1 MADRRLIDDLMIGA
15 VEVLPEGAL
24 EAKLDLAER
33 EGRPLRVKLGVDP
46 TAPDIHLG
54 HTVVLNKLRQF
65 QDAGHVSVLIIGDYT
80 ARIGDPSG
88 RSKTRPRLDG
98 AVIDA
103 NAQTYKDQ
111 AFLILDQDPAKLDL
125 RYNGEWL
132 ESLTMEQ
139 LFEITSTTTV
149 ARILERDD
157 FAKRWAAHQPISMLE
172 MLYPFAQGYDSVAI
186 QADIEI
192 GGTDQVFNLFMGR
205 DLQAYFGQEPQAI
218 MTLDILPGTDGTE
231 RMSKSTGNYIGVTE
245 DPRDVYGKV
254 MSIPDDVMLTYF
266 RLLTPHHAD
275 ELARIEVEYRSG
287 AVSPRDLKARL
298 AREIITR
305 LRGAEAAAA
314 AEEHFDSVFRRHES
328 AADLQE
334 LALEP
339 GDVEDGGAV
348 FLPAVMERW
357 FGQTRSEWRRRIQQ
371 GGVSLDGEPVTELA
385 VPAGVARRQ
394 TPQGGQV
401 GDRPGRDPGP
411 VGPCRTPPLPRRQA
425 RAEPAHEN
433 LGSAVD
439 MPPSGGILP

>member
-1 MADRRLIDDLMIGA
+1 MTDRRLIDDLMIGA

-98 AVIDA
+98 GIIDA
-103 NAQTYKDQ
+103 NAKTYQDQ
-111 AFLILDQDPAKLDL
+111 AFLILDDDPAKLEM
-125 RYNGEWL
+125 RHNGEWL
-132 ESLTMEQ
+132 APLTTEQ
-139 LFEITSTTTV
+139 IFELTSTTTV

-157 FAKRWAAHQPISMLE
+157 FAKRWAAHQPISLLE
-172 MLYPFAQGYDSVAI
+172 MLYPLAQGYDSVAV
-186 QADIEI
+186 QADIEL
-192 GGTDQVFNLFMGR
+192 GGTDQKFNLFMGR
-205 DLQAYFGQEPQAI
+205 DLQEYFGQPPQAI
-218 MTLDILPGTDGTE
+218 MTMDILPGTDGLE

-245 DPRDVYGKV
+245 DPRDVYGKI
-254 MSIPDDVMLTYF
+254 MSIPDETMMTYF
-266 RLLTPHHAD
+266 RLLTRHHAD
-275 ELARIEVEYRSG
+275 ELTAMEAELESG

-298 AREIITR
+298 AREIIAR

-314 AEEHFDSVFRRHES
+314 AEDHFDRVFRRHEA

-334 LALEP
+334 LVLEP
-339 GDVEDGGAV
+339 SDVDDGGQV
-348 FLPAVMERW
+348 FVPAVLERW

-371 GGVSLDGEPVTELA
+371 GGVSLDGEPLTSLA
-385 VPAGVARRQ
+385 VPPSQLAGRRLKAGKSAAA
-394 TPQGGQV
+394 QGV
-401 GDRPGRDPGP
+401 I
-411 VGPCRTPPLPRRQA
+411 
-425 RAEPAHEN
+425 
-433 LGSAVD
+433 
-439 MPPSGGILP
+439 SGL

>member
-1 MADRRLIDDLMIGA
+1 MTDRRLIDDLMIGA

-65 QDAGHVSVLIIGDYT
+65 QDAGHVAVLIIGDYT

-88 RSKTRPRLDG
+88 RSKTRPRVDG

-103 NAQTYKDQ
+103 NARTYQEQ
-111 AFLILDQDPAKLDL
+111 AFLILDDDPAKLEMP
-125 RYNGEWL
+125 YNSEWL
-132 ESLTMEQ
+132 APLTMEQ

-172 MLYPFAQGYDSVAI
+172 MLYPFAQGYDSVAVR
-186 QADIEI
+186 ADIEL

-205 DLQAYFGQEPQAI
+205 DLQSYFGQESQAI
-218 MTLDILPGTDGTE
+218 MTLDILPGTDGVE

-254 MSIPDDVMLTYF
+254 MSIPDDVMMTYF

-275 ELARIEVEYRSG
+275 ELRRLESDYESG
-287 AVSPRDLKARL
+287 AVNPRDLKARL
-298 AREIITR
+298 AREIIAR
-305 LRGAEAAAA
+305 LRGADAAAA
-314 AEEHFDSVFRRHES
+314 AEDHFDRVFRRHEA
-328 AADLQE
+328 AADLQK
-334 LALEP
+334 LVLQP
-339 GDVEDGGAV
+339 SDVEDGGQV
-348 FLPAVMERW
+348 FLPAVLERW

-371 GGVSLDGEPVTELA
+371 GGVSLDGEPLTSLA
-385 VPAGVARRQ
+385 VPAAQLSGRRLKAGKSA
-394 TPQGGQV
+394 TSQGQIKG
-401 GDRPGRDPGP
+401 
-411 VGPCRTPPLPRRQA
+411 L
-425 RAEPAHEN
+425 
-433 LGSAVD
+433 
-439 MPPSGGILP
+439 

>member
-1 MADRRLIDDLMIGA
+1 VTDRRLIEDLMIGA

-65 QDAGHVSVLIIGDYT
+65 QDAGHVAVLIIGDYT

-98 AVIDA
+98 AIIDA
-103 NAQTYKDQ
+103 NATTYQDQ
-111 AFLILDQDPAKLDL
+111 AFLILDDDPARLEV
-125 RYNGEWL
+125 RHNGEWL
-132 ESLTMEQ
+132 ALLNTEQ
-139 LFEITSTTTV
+139 IFELTSTTTV

-172 MLYPFAQGYDSVAI
+172 MLYPLAQGYDSVAVA
-186 QADIEI
+186 ADIEL
-192 GGTDQVFNLFMGR
+192 GGTDQKFNLFMGR
-205 DLQAYFGQEPQAI
+205 DLQEYFGQRPQAI
-218 MTLDILPGTDGTE
+218 MTLDILPGTDGVE

-254 MSIPDDVMLTYF
+254 MSIPDATMMTYF

-275 ELARIEVEYRSG
+275 EFTVMAAELESG
-287 AVSPRDLKARL
+287 AANPRDLKARL

-305 LRGAEAAAA
+305 LAGAAAAAA
-314 AEEHFDSVFRRHES
+314 AEDHFDRVFRRHEA

-339 GDVEDGGAV
+339 SDLEEGGQV
-348 FLPAVMERW
+348 FLPAVLERW

-371 GGVSLDGEPVTELA
+371 GGVSLDGEPLTSLA
-385 VPAGVARRQ
+385 VPAAELAGRRLRAGKSA
-394 TPQGGQV
+394 TSQGLIKG
-401 GDRPGRDPGP
+401 
-411 VGPCRTPPLPRRQA
+411 L
-425 RAEPAHEN
+425 
-433 LGSAVD
+433 
-439 MPPSGGILP
+439 

>member
-1 MADRRLIDDLMIGA
+1 VADRRLIDDLMIGA

-65 QDAGHVSVLIIGDYT
+65 QDAGHVAVLIIGDYT

-103 NAQTYKDQ
+103 NAKTYMEQ
-111 AFLILDQDPAKLDL
+111 ALLILDDDPAKLEMP
-125 RYNGEWL
+125 YNGEWL
-132 ESLTMEQ
+132 APLTMEE

-157 FAKRWAAHQPISMLE
+157 FAQRWHAHQPISMLE
-172 MLYPFAQGYDSVAI
+172 MLYPFAQGYDSVAVR
-186 QADIEI
+186 ADIEL

-205 DLQAYFGQEPQAI
+205 DLQAYFDQEPQAI

-231 RMSKSTGNYIGVTE
+231 RMSKSTGNYVGVTD
-245 DPRDVYGKV
+245 DPRDMYGKV
-254 MSIPDDVMLTYF
+254 MSIPDAVMTTYF

-275 ELARIEVEYRSG
+275 ELVRIEADYASG
-287 AVSPRDLKARL
+287 AVKPRDLKARL

-305 LRGAEAAAA
+305 LRGAGAAAA

-328 AADLQE
+328 AVGLQE
-334 LALEP
+334 LVLEAA
-339 GDVEDGGAV
+339 DLEDGGAV
-348 FLPAVMERW
+348 FLPAVLARW

-371 GGVSLDGEPVTELA
+371 GGVSLDGEPVRELA
-385 VPAGVARRQ
+385 VPATALAGRHLRAGKSALA
-394 TPQGGQV
+394 QGLISL
-401 GDRPGRDPGP
+401 R
-411 VGPCRTPPLPRRQA
+411 
-425 RAEPAHEN
+425 
-433 LGSAVD
+433 
-439 MPPSGGILP
+439 

>member
-1 MADRRLIDDLMIGA
+1 MTDRRLIDDLMIGA

-24 EAKLDLAER
+24 EARLDLAER

-65 QDAGHVSVLIIGDYT
+65 QDAGHIAVLIIGDYT

-103 NAQTYKDQ
+103 NAQTYQDQ
-111 AFLILDQDPAKLDL
+111 AFLILDDDPAKLEV
-125 RYNGEWL
+125 RHNGEWL
-132 ESLTMEQ
+132 APLTTEQ

-172 MLYPFAQGYDSVAI
+172 MLHPLAQGYDSVAVE
-186 QADIEI
+186 ADIEL
-192 GGTDQVFNLFMGR
+192 GGTDQKFNLFMGR
-205 DLQAYFGQEPQAI
+205 DLQEYFGQPAQAI
-218 MTLDILPGTDGTE
+218 MTLDILPGTDGVE

-245 DPRDVYGKV
+245 DPRDIYGKV
-254 MSIPDDVMLTYF
+254 MSIPDETMMTYF

-275 ELARIEVEYRSG
+275 EFAAIAAELESG

-298 AREIITR
+298 AREVIAR
-305 LRGAEAAAA
+305 LRGADAAAA
-314 AEEHFDSVFRRHES
+314 AEDHFDKVFRRHEA
-328 AADLQE
+328 AADLRE

-339 GDVEDGGAV
+339 ADLEDGGQV
-348 FLPAVMERW
+348 FLPAVLERW
-357 FGQTRSEWRRRIQQ
+357 FGQTRSEWRRRIRQ
-371 GGVSLDGEPVTELA
+371 GGVSLDGEPLASLA
-385 VPAGVARRQ
+385 VPAAQLAGRRLKA
-394 TPQGGQV
+394 GK
-401 GDRPGRDPGP
+401 
-411 VGPCRTPPLPRRQA
+411 
-425 RAEPAHEN
+425 
-433 LGSAVD
+433 SAV
-439 MPPSGGILP
+439 SQGLIKGL